1 MAEKNFVRF
10 KDNRDMGAP
19 HIAEVR
25 YLEEYVDFTVA
36 ANQLAGATDNLNI
49 FELPKGTVVVAAGVE
64 QVVAG
69 SAGNTVKA
77 RVGTVDYSGT
87 LASDAAVGTYAASAT
102 IAASGDP
109 EALVSPAGH
118 VLTAAANLN
127 LLSASGVRATGVV
140 RVWCVITETK
150 SQFGKPGLA
159 VRDAIS
165 GTS

>member
-1 MAEKNFVRF
+1 MAEKSFARYKSGV
-10 KDNRDMGAP
+10 DLAVP
-19 HIAEVR
+19 HIADVR
-25 YLEEYVDFTVA
+25 YIEEYVDFTVA

-49 FELPKGTVVVAAGVE
+49 FELPKGTVVLAAGVE

-69 SAGNTVKA
+69 SSGNTVKA

-102 IAASGDP
+102 IAASGDA
-109 EALVSPAGH
+109 EALVNPAGR
-118 VLTAAANLN
+118 VLTAAADLN

-150 SQFGKPGLA
+150 SRFGRPSLA
-159 VRDAIS
+159 QRDATL
-165 GTS
+165 G